1 MLEVKKKLLSG
12 VCFCAVMYIAGVA
25 HIGERWCKFAQWTV
39 WDCICIDISD
49 PDFLLEGLAGC
60 R

>member
-1 MLEVKKKLLSG
+1 M
-12 VCFCAVMYIAGVA
+12 MYIAGVA
-25 HIGERWCKFAQWTV
+25 HIGERWCKFAQFAV
-39 WDCICIDISD
+39 WNCICADISD